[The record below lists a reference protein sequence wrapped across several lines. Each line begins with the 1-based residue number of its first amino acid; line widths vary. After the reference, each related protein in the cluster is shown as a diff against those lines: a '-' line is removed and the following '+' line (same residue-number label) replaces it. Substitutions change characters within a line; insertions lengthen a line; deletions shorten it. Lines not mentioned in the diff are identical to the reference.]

1 MLINIF
7 MHIHIGFVPAFTFA
21 TGQKA
26 KLMFGQDV
34 NNLKY
39 FTVCGLQE
47 GFEPFCVNMNRNV
60 TFWYN
65 KDEAIFTNVDD
76 MPESPIDVTRI
87 PAGTGT
93 PPALK
98 ISHRLYETV
107 DKVKYEF
114 LRLSLPVTCKDD
126 YIE

>member
-1 MLINIF
+1 M
-7 MHIHIGFVPAFTFA
+7 PAFTLGI
-21 TGQKA
+21 GQKA
-26 KLMFGQDV
+26 KVVFGQDV
-34 NNLKY
+34 NHLKY

-47 GFEPFCVNMNRNV
+47 GFEPFCVNMNRTM

-65 KDEAIFTNVDD
+65 KDEASFLNIDD
-76 MPESPIDVTRI
+76 MSESPIDVTRI
-87 PAGTGT
+87 PPGTDS

-107 DKVKYEF
+107 DKVNYEF
-114 LRLSLPVTCKDD
+114 VRLSLPVTCNDE